1 VSQYQ
6 QKDNSGSLFKVEE
19 KQSERHPDMSGS
31 AMIDG
36 VEYFFDA
43 WFKVADSGRRW
54 MSCSF
59 KPKQKQAAKP
69 AVKQAS
75 QPQRRRD
82 TPEDDSDLPF

>member
-1 VSQYQ
+1 MSQYQ

-59 KPKQKQAAKP
+59 KPKQKQSAKP
-69 AVKQAS
+69 AAKQ
-75 QPQRRRD
+75 PEQRQQGGRRD
-82 TPEDDSDLPF
+82 LDDLPF

>member
-6 QKDNSGSLFKVEE
+6 QKDNSGSLFKVEQ
-19 KQSERHPDMSGS
+19 KQSDRHPDMSGS

-43 WFKVADSGRRW
+43 WFKTADSGRRW

-59 KPKQKQAAKP
+59 KPKQKQAAP
-69 AVKQAS
+69 AKQAS